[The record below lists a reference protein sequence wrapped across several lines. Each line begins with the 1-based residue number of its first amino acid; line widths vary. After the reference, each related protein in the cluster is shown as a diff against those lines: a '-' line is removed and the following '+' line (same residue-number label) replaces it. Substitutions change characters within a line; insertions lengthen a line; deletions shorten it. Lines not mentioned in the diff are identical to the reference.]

1 MVIKIEIN
9 PTYEWDEDAKKLG
22 ISHKE
27 LEVMALLAQ
36 GYSNEEIADILPIQY
51 QSVKNHMYN
60 LTKKMKVNNTMEA
73 LSIAVGRGMLRIENT
88 ERPTPEDESKAVKV
102 LRIIRKAVQGE
113 DTQLAKK
120 IKRYLIRHGADIDV

>member
-1 MVIKIEIN
+1 MVIKVEIN

-36 GYSNEEIADILPIQY
+36 GYRNEEIADILPIQY

>member
-1 MVIKIEIN
+1 MVIKVEIN
-9 PTYEWDEDAKKLG
+9 PTYEWDEDAKELG

-27 LEVMALLAQ
+27 LEVMALSAQ

-60 LTKKMKVNNTMEA
+60 LTKKFKANNTVEA
-73 LSIAVGRGMLRIENT
+73 LSLAIGKGLLRIENT
-88 ERPTPEDESKAVKV
+88 EHPTPEDEGKAVRV

-120 IKRYLIRHGADIDV
+120 IKRYLIRLGVDVDV

>member
-1 MVIKIEIN
+1 MVIKVEIN
-9 PTYEWDEDAKKLG
+9 PSYEWDEDAKEFG

-60 LTKKMKVNNTMEA
+60 Q
-73 LSIAVGRGMLRIENT
+73 R
-88 ERPTPEDESKAVKV
+88 
-102 LRIIRKAVQGE
+102 RK
-113 DTQLAKK
+113 
-120 IKRYLIRHGADIDV
+120 